1 MEKNFLEF
9 IRNYN
14 IVDFINSSYFQELK
28 NFDKIDCY
36 FDCDGVLFDTIKV
49 SFEEL
54 GLDYKNIPT
63 DPNIQKELS
72 EYYKKV
78 DWLDLLNRGGEINEA
93 CKKLI
98 VLKNLDIFKN
108 MAVATH
114 RHSYL
119 NEGVSKKQIFN
130 ERAKGITVFDIP
142 YKIPKEVALNS
153 IGNILVDDSKSK
165 ITSWVNSGG
174 IGVLFNDSVNE
185 LILPNENTPYFITS
199 EILDVIKVNFLLN
212 YLKKTSDLNDE
223 KGLSKT
229 R

>member
-1 MEKNFLEF
+1 MEKDFLEL
-9 IRNYN
+9 IRAYN
-14 IVDFINSSYFQELK
+14 IINFINSEYFEELM

-49 SFEEL
+49 SFNEMS
-54 GLDYKNIPT
+54 LDYKNIPT
-63 DPNIQKELS
+63 DPNIQAWIS

-78 DWLDLLNRGGEINEA
+78 DWTDLLNRGGEINEA

-98 VLKNLDIFKN
+98 FLKNLNIFKN

-119 NEGVSKKQIFN
+119 NEGVSKKQVFN

-142 YKIPKEVALNS
+142 HKIPKEVALNS

-174 IGVLFNDSVNE
+174 IGVLFKDSVNE
-185 LILPNENTPYFITS
+185 LILPTLETPYFITS
-199 EILDVIKVNFLLN
+199 EILDVIKVTFI
-212 YLKKTSDLNDE
+212 LKYFEKISDLNKE
-223 KGLSKT
+223 KSLTKN